1 MIPVRK
7 NRRNHTVAL
16 PLCLLRDPNGAG
28 GAPMT
33 EPSIY
38 ALVAEDDA
46 IIALMIEEALSDIGL
61 QVAVTHSGDE
71 ATAALESDVQ
81 HQLLITDIRL
91 GAGPQGWAVAARAR
105 TLHPEIQVIYI
116 TGDSMD
122 DWRAK
127 GVPLSV
133 LLAKPFL
140 PAQIVAAALSLLN
153 RPEAQTTA
161 D

>member
-1 MIPVRK
+1 MS
-7 NRRNHTVAL
+7 
-16 PLCLLRDPNGAG
+16 
-28 GAPMT
+28 
-33 EPSIY
+33 EPSTY
-38 ALVAEDDA
+38 ALVAEDDI
-46 IIALMIEEALSDIGL
+46 IIALMIEEALSDTGL
-61 QVAVTHSGDE
+61 QVAVTHSGDQ
-71 ATAALESDVQ
+71 AIAVLESDVR

-91 GAGPQGWAVAARAR
+91 GDGTQGWAVAARAR

-127 GVPLSV
+127 GVPQSV

-140 PAQIVAAALSLLN
+140 PEQIVAAAMSLLN
-153 RPEAQTTA
+153 QPEAQTTA